1 MCGFRFLGET
11 FREGRGFADC
21 KISLDPDVN
30 EKTAPYS
37 ERFCFVVGLEGHDP
51 PTFGL

>member
-11 FREGRGFADC
+11 YREGRGFADC
-21 KISLDPDVN
+21 KTSLDPDVN
-30 EKTAPYS
+30 EKTAPNK